1 MGTLLLLRP
10 GAWSAAT
17 GKLTARDFGS
27 YNAGQS
33 RTRHVEYV
41 TASTDDDVDISQADV
56 ILAIGRGIRSQEN
69 VAMMQRLADRMG
81 VALAG
86 TRPLIDS
93 GWLPVTR
100 LVGQSGTTVNPR
112 VYLAF
117 GVSGAVQHMSG
128 IKGTDTIV
136 AINRDETAA
145 TSRLPTM
152 GRSWISSRSSRNS
165 KGSTQRERGAGTNA
179 PIPSLRKHSMSPR
192 LRLWSQ
198 QRRLT
203 IPQVSLS

>member
-1 MGTLLLLRP
+1 
-10 GAWSAAT
+10 
-17 GKLTARDFGS
+17 
-27 YNAGQS
+27 
-33 RTRHVEYV
+33 
-41 TASTDDDVDISQADV
+41 
-56 ILAIGRGIRSQEN
+56 
-69 VAMMQRLADRMG
+69 MMQRLADRMG

-86 TRPLIDS
+86 TRPVIDS

-145 TSRLPTM
+145 IFEVAHHGAVMDLFEVVEELERLYPT
-152 GRSWISSRSSRNS
+152 
-165 KGSTQRERGAGTNA
+165 
-179 PIPSLRKHSMSPR
+179 
-192 LRLWSQ
+192 
-198 QRRLT
+198 
-203 IPQVSLS
+203 